1 MNGLASLR
9 KGARRP
15 AALLGGD
22 RIFQRIFTRLGCQG
36 RPPQF
41 QVELYPYANLSHTLR
56 LRQDVAL
63 VRLSD
68 ILREAPVPVIEA
80 AAAILLGQ
88 MYRRRVPGELRD
100 VYRRFALAHTTRR
113 HIARV
118 RRKRARRIADHPQGT
133 AHDLD
138 PMFAAL
144 NDRYFEGRLRRPR
157 LGWSAR
163 PWRSQFGCYDPSLDQ
178 IVMNKRLDRAEGTMS
193 ASASASRDLRT
204 PRHSVRRAACEFRRC
219 RPIATGMPPM
229 ETVSLTRSRVVPGVA
244 VTMARSRST
253 RRLNRLDLPT
263 LGRPTMA
270 SVRPSCTTLPY
281 AKVAAVAPAARGR
294 PRCARGSADRE

>member
-1 MNGLASLR
+1 MKESSRLRQHGRVPVSLS
-9 KGARRP
+9 
-15 AALLGGD
+15 GGD

-41 QVELYPYANLSHTLR
+41 QVEWYPYANLSHTLR

-80 AAAILLGQ
+80 TAAILLAQ
-88 MYRRRVPGELRD
+88 MYRRRVPYELRD
-100 VYRRFALAHTTRR
+100 IYRRFALAHSTRR

-118 RRKRARRIADHPQGT
+118 RRKRARRIEDRPLGS
-133 AHDLD
+133 AHDLE

-144 NDRYFEGRLRRPR
+144 NQRYFDGRLRRPR

-178 IVMNKRLDRAEGTMS
+178 IVMNKRLDRTEVPAYAVEFILYHEM
-193 ASASASRDLRT
+193 LHVKH
-204 PRHSVRRAACEFRRC
+204 PLRAAACGLQAHSPEFRAEEKHFAHYARA
-219 RPIATGMPPM
+219 RKFL
-229 ETVSLTRSRVVPGVA
+229 ERV
-244 VTMARSRST
+244 R
-253 RRLNRLDLPT
+253 
-263 LGRPTMA
+263 
-270 SVRPSCTTLPY
+270 
-281 AKVAAVAPAARGR
+281 
-294 PRCARGSADRE
+294 